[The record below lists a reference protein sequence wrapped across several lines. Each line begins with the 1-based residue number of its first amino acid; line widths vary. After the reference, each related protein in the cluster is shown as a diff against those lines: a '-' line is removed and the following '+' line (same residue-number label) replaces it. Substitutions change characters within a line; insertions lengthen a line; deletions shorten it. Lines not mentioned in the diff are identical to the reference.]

1 MTRWRLGSW
10 GLSRDCTSAFTRPP
24 KSAEDPSPRS
34 WSAAGQRYGCAR
46 IDLRTVLAT
55 HVSFQFVDR
64 HRLRPAHDVQRDRLV
79 SVITEAPDLKIPVA
93 GVQRVTERRRGLRGP
108 LVA

>member
-1 MTRWRLGSW
+1 MD
-10 GLSRDCTSAFTRPP
+10 GLESR
-24 KSAEDPSPRS
+24 
-34 WSAAGQRYGCAR
+34 
-46 IDLRTVLAT
+46 IVLAT

-108 LVA
+108 LVAQHALVPGLAGKLVGFPTRLPGALGRGPWRST